1 MIYRRQ
7 GDDHAENQRYI
18 ALRRFGAGHAFV
30 VGIARPARYERHQVR
45 LRCGVV
51 RRLHRAPGRRPS
63 AVLRDAGERRR
74 RAFHHDHRG
83 DRQYC
88 HRQEDSAGLARPRG
102 RAVRLLSVRPDH
114 VRRGVAREGTGA
126 HRHRYRSGHV
136 GEHLPLRH
144 LSTHPGG
151 DQAGGSESDHREEG
165 RLTMDHL
172 TRRQLLFAGAAV
184 GGGFLLGWRRD
195 ARAGVLVAAAKAMPS
210 AFVPN
215 GFIRIG
221 TDGRVT
227 LIMCQVE
234 MGQGTYTSM
243 SMLLAEELEVGLD
256 QVHLEPAPP
265 DAKLYANPFCGDQET
280 GGSTSVRMF
289 YEPLRRA
296 GVTARTMLVAA
307 AAQMWNVDPASCR
320 ARRGVVTTRRPAA
333 SSRMAHWQT
342 GPRSCRCRPKS
353 RSRIRRSSS

>member
-1 MIYRRQ
+1 MSHRRQ

-18 ALRRFGAGHAFV
+18 ALRRCGAGHAFV
-30 VGIARPARYERHQVR
+30 VGVAGPAWYERYQVL
-45 LRCGVV
+45 LRRRVV

-74 RAFHHDHRG
+74 RAFHHDRRG

-88 HRQEDSAGLARPRG
+88 RGQEDSAGLARPRG
-102 RAVRLLSVRPDH
+102 RAVRLLSVWPDH
-114 VRRGVAREGTGA
+114 VRRSVAREDTGA
-126 HRHRYRSGHV
+126 HRHRYRPGNV

-144 LSTHPGG
+144 LSAHSRG
-151 DQAGGSESDHREEG
+151 DQAGGSESDDREQG

-172 TRRQLLFAGAAV
+172 TRRQLLCAGAAV
-184 GGGFLLGWRRD
+184 GGGFLLGWQLDTRVS
-195 ARAGVLVAAAKAMPS
+195 VLAAAVKAMPS

-256 QVHLEPAPP
+256 QVQLEHAPP
-265 DAKLYANPFCGDQET
+265 NDTLYSNPALGDQET
-280 GGSTSVRMF
+280 GGSTAIRAAW
-289 YEPLRRA
+289 EPMRRA
-296 GVTARTMLVAA
+296 GATARIMLV
-307 AAQMWNVDPASCR
+307 
-320 ARRGVVTTRRPAA
+320 
-333 SSRMAHWQT
+333 
-342 GPRSCRCRPKS
+342 
-353 RSRIRRSSS
+353 